1 MEYSLSPISS
11 SSALQAAMTAI
22 SSHLR
27 SNFNIMPST
36 VYLTQ
41 KSCRDR
47 DRGAVGYQPMAL
59 DIIMV
64 TCNSRPIPVCGTHP
78 GLGGF
83 QTLEVE
89 S

>member
-1 MEYSLSPISS
+1 MPVLNKMKKYKTNYIPIKPVMKDES
-11 SSALQAAMTAI
+11 TT
-22 SSHLR
+22 
-27 SNFNIMPST
+27 SNNIQI
-36 VYLTQ
+36 LE
-41 KSCRDR
+41 DI
-47 DRGAVGYQPMAL
+47 VGYQPMAL

>member
-1 MEYSLSPISS
+1 MSWIEPDASRELET
-11 SSALQAAMTAI
+11 L
-22 SSHLR
+22 
-27 SNFNIMPST
+27 
-36 VYLTQ
+36 
-41 KSCRDR
+41 
-47 DRGAVGYQPMAL
+47 VGYQPMAL